1 MPEFHLM
8 GCKSLVVT
16 FMLVSSMFPV
26 NAVSNP
32 STKSLIAWGVFLVST
47 VLFSCSNSGNTQST
61 VPDERTSSYPATS
74 SVEGTIACL
83 VDVDWVYPSE
93 ADLVGA
99 WKFSGDG
106 TFNSST
112 TLFGGMSTW
121 GTWKVVNPGEVQI
134 EYTRTTEGYLPENQ
148 VLKLSDCNRLY
159 VGSTEYVKL

>member
-1 MPEFHLM
+1 
-8 GCKSLVVT
+8 
-16 FMLVSSMFPV
+16 MLVSRMFTV
-26 NAVSNP
+26 NRANGP
-32 STKSLIAWGVFLVST
+32 LLRSLMTWGVVLVSA
-47 VLFSCSNSGNTQST
+47 VLFSCSNSGNTQSAAT
-61 VPDERTSSYPATS
+61 DGSASSYPATS
-74 SVEGTIACL
+74 SVEGTIDCL

-99 WKFSGDG
+99 WKFNGDG

-148 VLKLSDCNRLY
+148 VLKLSDCSRLY